1 MCAIQSS
8 LRYNFPP
15 MNLEIFHPAVARW
28 FAKTFPAPTTPQE
41 QAWPAI
47 KEQRNAL
54 IAAPTGSGKTL
65 AAFLAAI
72 DDLVRLGTE
81 GKLDDTTHVVY
92 VSPLKALSNDI
103 QRNLQVPLAGIQ
115 DELKAMGL
123 PEVNIRTLV
132 RTGDTPA
139 AERVAMTKRPPHI
152 VVTTPESLY
161 ILLTSEGGR
170 RMLQTTRTL
179 ILDEIHAVV
188 GDKRGSHLALSME
201 RLEQL
206 VSQHHTQPIENKA
219 ANPKSVIRNPKLVRI
234 GLSATQRPI
243 EEVARFL
250 VGTANIRPDCTP
262 DCAIIDSGHTRHL
275 DLAIELPESPLQAV
289 MSGEVWD
296 EVYDR
301 LAQLIR
307 QHKTT
312 LIFVNTRRL
321 AERVARHLGE
331 RIGDENIAAHHG
343 SLAREQRL
351 AAEQRLKAGE
361 LSALVATAS
370 LELGIDIGDVN
381 LVCQLGSTRSI
392 ASFLQRVGRSN
403 HTVAGFPK
411 GRIFPLSRDELVEC
425 AAIIDSVRRG
435 ELDRL
440 ELPEQP
446 LDILAQQIVAASA
459 AEEWTEDALFQMI
472 RRAYPYRNLD
482 REKFDSVIRMLAE
495 GFSTKRGRRS
505 AYLHHDAVNHRLR
518 GRRNARISAITSG
531 GAIPDTADYAVVLEP
546 SDLVIGSV
554 NEDFAIESLQGDIF
568 QLGNTSWRVLRV
580 EQGKVRVEDAHGQPP
595 SIPFWL
601 GEAPARTHEL
611 SVSVSRL
618 RVEVANRVEVNTNGS
633 GGSLDEDPPAAAGST
648 DMAEAEVAVHT
659 TLAPGGRDL
668 TEAGADVST
677 TLGPGSPVGQ
687 PGWGGGSGWV
697 SERGLNLEPA
707 ISYLTDEVGI
717 SRAAAEQIV
726 EYLAGAKAVLG
737 VMPSQDN
744 LVLERFFDD
753 SGSMQLVVHAPFGSR
768 LNRAWGLALRKRF
781 CRKFNFELQAAATE
795 DAIVLSLGP
804 THSFPLD
811 EVFHYLN
818 SRTVRQLLCQALLD
832 APMWNIRWRWNVTR
846 ALAVLRRRGGKKIP
860 AQLQR
865 MDADDLLTAVFPDQ
879 VACAENLGGGVREIP
894 AHPLVDQT
902 VKDCL
907 EEAMDVDSLEK
918 LLTSIERNE
927 KNLFARDVIEASPLA
942 QEILNARPYAYLD
955 DAPLEERRT
964 RAVYQRRWLD
974 PETARDMGKLDQG
987 AIDRVRHEA
996 WPRVENSDEL
1006 HDALVEL
1013 GFITEQEGTDW
1024 QEFFAE
1030 LKNDRRAAVLQVNTR
1045 TAGVRGPQRGSP
1057 AGVLDP
1063 PAMSARREPPGDS
1076 GRSFNDANAGE
1087 TPALPVQ
1094 KLWVAAERL
1103 PQLEAMYPS
1112 AALQPPI
1119 VAPETSAQV
1128 PWVFEDALVEVL
1140 RGRLEG
1146 LGPVTV
1152 EALVNSF
1159 GLSKNAIES
1168 GLLKLEAE
1176 GFVIRG
1182 QFTPGLTETEW
1193 SARRLLARIHSY
1205 TLNRLRQ
1212 EIEPASTAD
1221 FMSYLLAWQ
1230 KVAPDHQMEG
1240 SESVRAIIEQL
1251 EGFEAPA
1258 ASWEGELLPSRLA
1271 EYDPAWLDDLCLS
1284 GEVVWARLTP
1294 PAPPSP
1300 SARSAVS
1307 ENGVER
1313 ARGSAPVRNTPIALL
1328 RRKNFA
1334 IWNWVFPQPSLNEV
1348 EFSTTTR
1355 AVHEYLALRGA
1366 SFFTDIVEGTKL
1378 LRTQVEESLAE
1389 LVANGLVISDSFA
1402 GLRALLTP
1410 SSRKTQAAS
1419 KRKHRQAAYEMS
1431 SAGRWSLLNRGAA
1444 TVLTGSASVA
1454 PARGSSP
1461 TVKEGSVPEPE
1472 STEKIARILLKRYGV
1487 VFKRLLER
1495 EGIALPWRVLLRI
1508 YHRLEARGEIRGGRF
1523 VAGISGEQ
1531 FALPDAVGMLRA
1543 IRRAR
1548 TGAVDFSFRSPAQK
1562 EEEPS
1567 LTVGLPSSA
1576 SEESLI
1582 SVSAADPLNLV
1593 GIITPGGRV
1602 TAHTSNRILYRNGEP
1617 ITVLEAGETRFLVE
1631 LSRTMEWKAKSA
1643 LMRKATPPQLRS
1655 YLRRPA

>member
-1 MCAIQSS
+1 MSS
-8 LRYNFPP
+8 LQN
-15 MNLEIFHPAVARW
+15 FHPAVSRW
-28 FAKTFPAPTTPQE
+28 FARTFPAPTEAQE
-41 QAWPAI
+41 LAWPAI
-47 KEQRNAL
+47 QRHRNTL

-65 AAFLAAI
+65 AAFFAAI
-72 DDLVRLGTE
+72 DELVRLGLE
-81 GKLDDTTHVVY
+81 GRLADETHVVY

-115 DELKAMGL
+115 HELQEMGL
-123 PEVNIRTLV
+123 PEVNIRTIV

-139 AERVAMTKRPPHI
+139 AERTAMVKRPPHI
-152 VVTTPESLY
+152 IVTTPESLY

-170 RMLQTTRTL
+170 RMLQTARTL

-188 GDKRGSHLALSME
+188 GDKRGSHLALSIE

-206 VSQHHTQPIENKA
+206 VGESNELKA
-219 ANPKSVIRNPKLVRI
+219 AKEVKPEEPAAAHAFRNPKSETSNRPLVRI

-250 VGTANIRPDCTP
+250 VGTANIDRKGTPDCT
-262 DCAIIDSGHTRHL
+262 IVDSGHVRRL
-275 DLAIELPESPLQAV
+275 DLAIELPDSPLQAV

-301 LAQLIR
+301 LAQMIR
-307 QHKTT
+307 QHSTT
-312 LIFVNTRRL
+312 LVFVNTRRL

-425 AAIIDSVRRG
+425 AAIIDAVRRG
-435 ELDRL
+435 ELDQL
-440 ELPEQP
+440 EIPEKP

-459 AEEWTEDALFQMI
+459 PQEWTEDTLFAMV
-472 RRAYPYRNLD
+472 RRAYPYRNLE
-482 REKFDSVIRMLAE
+482 RKEFDEVLRMLAE

-505 AYLHHDAVNHRLR
+505 AYVHHDAVNHRLR
-518 GRRNARISAITSG
+518 GRRGARLAAITSG

-601 GEAPARTHEL
+601 GEAPSRTHEL
-611 SVSVSRL
+611 SVAVSRL
-618 RVEVANRVEVNTNGS
+618 REEVARRVEVREAGDGADAIETTNGD
-633 GGSLDEDPPAAAGST
+633 GDVANDNGWTAPAGINAEPAAK
-648 DMAEAEVAVHT
+648 
-659 TLAPGGRDL
+659 
-668 TEAGADVST
+668 
-677 TLGPGSPVGQ
+677 
-687 PGWGGGSGWV
+687 
-697 SERGLNLEPA
+697 
-707 ISYLTDEVGI
+707 YLTDEIGI

-726 EYLAGAKAVLG
+726 EYLAGAKLVLG

-753 SGSMQLVVHAPFGSR
+753 SGSMQLVLHSPFGSR

-811 EVFHYLN
+811 DVFHYLN
-818 SRTVRQLLCQALLD
+818 SKTVRQLLCQALLD

-846 ALAVLRRRGGKKIP
+846 SLAVLRRRGGKKIP

-865 MDADDLLTAVFPDQ
+865 MDAEDLLTAIFPDQ
-879 VACAENLGGGVREIP
+879 VACAENLGGGEREIP
-894 AHPLVDQT
+894 EHPLVAQT
-902 VKDCL
+902 VRDCL
-907 EEAMDVDSLEK
+907 EEAMDVEALER
-918 LLTSIERNE
+918 LLGAIERNE

-964 RAVYQRRWLD
+964 RAVFQRRWLD
-974 PETARDMGKLDQG
+974 PETAGDMGRLDQS
-987 AIDRVRHEA
+987 AIDRVREEA
-996 WPRVENSDEL
+996 WPEPQNADEL

-1013 GFITEQEGTDW
+1013 GFLTAAEGGEW
-1024 QEFFAE
+1024 QEFFTE
-1030 LKNDRRAAVLQVNTR
+1030 LQNDRRAAVLTNK
-1045 TAGVRGPQRGSP
+1045 
-1057 AGVLDP
+1057 D
-1063 PAMSARREPPGDS
+1063 SAP
-1076 GRSFNDANAGE
+1076 
-1087 TPALPVQ
+1087 
-1094 KLWVAAERL
+1094 LWVAAERL
-1103 PQLEAMYPS
+1103 PQLSAVFPS
-1112 AALQPPI
+1112 ASLTPAI
-1119 VAPETSAQV
+1119 AAPESFAQTLRD
-1128 PWVFEDALVEVL
+1128 FDQALVEIL

-1146 LGPVTV
+1146 LRPIT
-1152 EALVNSF
+1152 AADLAHSF
-1159 GLSKNAIES
+1159 GLSKAEIEG
-1168 GLLKLEAE
+1168 GLLQLEAE

-1182 QFTPGLTETEW
+1182 QFTPGIAETEW
-1193 SARRLLARIHSY
+1193 SARRLLARIHRY

-1212 EIEPASTAD
+1212 EIEPVSSAD
-1221 FMSYLLAWQ
+1221 FIRFLLAWQ

-1240 SESVRAIIEQL
+1240 PESVRAIIEQL

-1258 ASWEGELLPSRLA
+1258 AAWEGELLPARLV
-1271 EYDPAWLDDLCLS
+1271 EYDPAWLDALCLS

-1294 PAPPSP
+1294 PS
-1300 SARSAVS
+1300 STRSNPAA
-1307 ENGVER
+1307 NGVEK
-1313 ARGSAPVRNTPIALL
+1313 ARGTAPVRNTPIALL
-1328 RRKNFA
+1328 QRKNFA
-1334 IWNWVFPQPSLNEV
+1334 IWSSAFPQPAAREI
-1348 EFSTTTR
+1348 EFSTTTN
-1355 AVHEYLALRGA
+1355 AVHEFMETRGA
-1366 SFFTDIVEGTKL
+1366 SFFNDIVEGTKL
-1378 LRTQVEESLAE
+1378 LRTQVEESLGE
-1389 LVANGLVISDSFA
+1389 LVAFGLVVSDSFT

-1410 SSRKTQAAS
+1410 AHRKTNAGAR
-1419 KRKHRQAAYEMS
+1419 RKHREAVYDMA
-1431 SAGRWSLLNRGAA
+1431 SAGRWSLLSRNSRGSNPTVRGGAA
-1444 TVLTGSASVA
+1444 SAPDPEATEEVA
-1454 PARGSSP
+1454 R
-1461 TVKEGSVPEPE
+1461 T
-1472 STEKIARILLKRYGV
+1472 LLKRYGV
-1487 VFKRLLER
+1487 VFKKLLER
-1495 EGIALPWRVLLRI
+1495 EGIVVPWRVLLRL

-1531 FALPDAVGMLRA
+1531 FALPDAVGMLRS
-1543 IRRAR
+1543 IRRAHPA
-1548 TGAVDFSFRSPAQK
+1548 TPDLFGAGSRPQLGSDDNQANAVTDRPAQ
-1562 EEEPS
+1562 
-1567 LTVGLPSSA
+1567 
-1576 SEESLI
+1576 ESLI
-1582 SVSAADPLNLV
+1582 SISAADPLNLA
-1593 GIITPGGRV
+1593 GIISPGARV
-1602 TAHTSNRILYRNGEP
+1602 TAHTSNRVLYRDGAP
-1617 ITVLEAGETRFLVE
+1617 IASLESNETKFLVE
-1631 LSRTMEWKAKSA
+1631 LSRTMEWKAKAA
-1643 LMRKATPPQLRS
+1643 LLRKATPPQLRS

>member
-1 MCAIQSS
+1 
-8 LRYNFPP
+8 

-28 FAKTFPAPTTPQE
+28 FARSFPAPTPPQT
-41 QAWPAI
+41 QAWPEI
-47 KEQRNAL
+47 KKHRHTL

-65 AAFLAAI
+65 AAFLSAI
-72 DDLVRLGTE
+72 DDLVRLGVE
-81 GKLDDTTHVVY
+81 GKLDDSTHVIY
-92 VSPLKALSNDI
+92 VSPLKALSNDV
-103 QRNLQVPLAGIQ
+103 QRNLQVPLEGIQ
-115 DELKAMGL
+115 AELKALNL

-139 AERVAMTKRPPHI
+139 SERTAMTKRPPHI

-170 RMLQTTRTL
+170 RMLETARTL
-179 ILDEIHAVV
+179 IVDEIHAVV
-188 GDKRGSHLALSME
+188 GDKRGSHLALSIE

-206 VSQHHTQPIENKA
+206 VRPHASLI
-219 ANPKSVIRNPKLVRI
+219 RI

-250 VGTANIRPDCTP
+250 IGTTNV
-262 DCAIIDSGHTRHL
+262 DCAIIDSGHTRKL
-275 DLAIELPESPLQAV
+275 DIAIELPESPLQAV
-289 MSGEVWD
+289 MSGEVWE

-307 QHKTT
+307 QHHTT
-312 LIFVNTRRL
+312 LVFVNTRRL

-351 AAEQRLKAGE
+351 VAEQRLKSGE

-381 LVCQLGSTRSI
+381 LVCQLSSTRSI

-403 HTVAGFPK
+403 HTVEGFPK

-425 AAIIDSVRRG
+425 AAIVDSVRRG

-440 ELPEQP
+440 EIPERP
-446 LDILAQQIVAASA
+446 LDILAQQIVASVA
-459 AEEWTEDALFQMI
+459 AEEWGEDDLFEMV
-472 RRAYPYRNLD
+472 RRAYPYRNLE
-482 REKFDSVIRMLAE
+482 REQFDAIVRMLAE

-505 AYLHHDAVNHRLR
+505 TYLHHDAVNKRLR
-518 GRRNARISAITSG
+518 GRRGARLAAITSG

-546 SDLVIGSV
+546 SELVIGSV

-618 RVEVANRVEVNTNGS
+618 REEVASRVKIIAT
-633 GGSLDEDPPAAAGST
+633 DET
-648 DMAEAEVAVHT
+648 DSDADEA
-659 TLAPGGRDL
+659 P
-668 TEAGADVST
+668 VS
-677 TLGPGSPVGQ
+677 SRV
-687 PGWGGGSGWV
+687 
-697 SERGLNLEPA
+697 NLEPA
-707 ISYLTDEVGI
+707 HEWLTQEVGL
-717 SRAAAEQIV
+717 SQTAAEQIV
-726 EYLAGAKAVLG
+726 EYLAGAKIVLG

-753 SGSMQLVVHAPFGSR
+753 SGSMQLVLHAPFGSR

-818 SRTVRQLLCQALLD
+818 SKTVRQLLCQALLD

-846 ALAVLRRRGGKKIP
+846 SLAVLRRRGGKKIP
-860 AQLQR
+860 PQLQR
-865 MDADDLLTAVFPDQ
+865 MDAEDLLTAIFPDQ
-879 VACAENLGGGVREIP
+879 LACAENLTAGQREIP
-894 AHPLVDQT
+894 SHPLVDQT

-907 EEAMDVDSLEK
+907 EEAMDVDGLER

-927 KNLFARDVIEASPLA
+927 KNLFARDVIEASPLS

-964 RAVYQRRWLD
+964 RAVFQRRWLD
-974 PETARDMGKLDQG
+974 PETASDMGKLDQS
-987 AIDRVRHEA
+987 AIDRVREEV
-996 WPRVENSDEL
+996 WPDPRNADEL

-1013 GFITEQEGTDW
+1013 GFVTEAEGANW
-1024 QEFFAE
+1024 QEFFTE
-1030 LKNDRRAAVLQVNTR
+1030 LKNDRRAAVLT
-1045 TAGVRGPQRGSP
+1045 TGSVR
-1057 AGVLDP
+1057 
-1063 PAMSARREPPGDS
+1063 
-1076 GRSFNDANAGE
+1076 
-1087 TPALPVQ
+1087 
-1094 KLWVAAERL
+1094 LWVAAERL
-1103 PQLEAMYPS
+1103 PQINAVYSNPSLE
-1112 AALQPPI
+1112 PPI
-1119 VAPETSAQV
+1119 AAPESVSRTTWSS
-1128 PWVFEDALVEVL
+1128 EEALVEIV

-1152 EALVNSF
+1152 ASLVTSS
-1159 GLSKNAIES
+1159 GLSKLDIES
-1168 GLLKLEAE
+1168 ALLRLEME

-1182 QFTPGLTETEW
+1182 KFTPGGTETEW

-1212 EIEPASTAD
+1212 EIEPVASTD
-1221 FMSYLLAWQ
+1221 FMRFLLAWQ

-1240 SESVRAIIEQL
+1240 PESLRAIIEQL
-1251 EGFEAPA
+1251 EGVEAPA
-1258 ASWEGELLPSRLA
+1258 AAWEGELLPARMI
-1271 EYDPAWLDDLCLS
+1271 EYDPAWLDALCLS

-1294 PAPPSP
+1294 LT
-1300 SARSAVS
+1300 RSADS
-1307 ENGVER
+1307 ADR
-1313 ARGSAPVRNTPIALL
+1313 ARGSGPVRNTPIALL

-1334 IWNWVFPQPSLNEV
+1334 LWSSVFPQPAPASTS
-1348 EFSTTTR
+1348 EFSTTTQM
-1355 AVHEYLALRGA
+1355 VYEYLSQRGA
-1366 SFFTDIVEGTKL
+1366 SFFTDIVENTKL
-1378 LRTQVEESLAE
+1378 LRSQVEEALAE
-1389 LVANGLVISDSFA
+1389 LVANGVVVSDSFA

-1410 SSRKTQAAS
+1410 GSRKTQAAS
-1419 KRKHRQAAYEMS
+1419 RRKHRQPVYDMV
-1431 SAGRWSLLNRGAA
+1431 SAGRWSILQRSHTTPNDPALAEE
-1444 TVLTGSASVA
+1444 VA
-1454 PARGSSP
+1454 WA
-1461 TVKEGSVPEPE
+1461 
-1472 STEKIARILLKRYGV
+1472 LLKRYGV

-1495 EGIALPWRVLLRI
+1495 EGMALPWRVLLRI
-1508 YHRLEARGEIRGGRF
+1508 YHRLEARGDIRGGRF
-1523 VAGISGEQ
+1523 VGGISGEQ
-1531 FALPDAVGMLRA
+1531 FALPDAIGMLRS
-1543 IRRAR
+1543 IRRA
-1548 TGAVDFSFRSPAQK
+1548 GAQD
-1562 EEEPS
+1562 
-1567 LTVGLPSSA
+1567 
-1576 SEESLI
+1576 SLI

-1593 GIITPGGRV
+1593 GIIITGSRI
-1602 TAHTSNRILYRNGEP
+1602 TAHTSNRVLYHDGAP
-1617 ITVLEAGETRFLVE
+1617 IASFESGETHFLVE
-1631 LSRTMEWKAKSA
+1631 LSRAMEWKAKSA
-1643 LMRKATPPQLRS
+1643 LMRKATPPALRS
-1655 YLRRPA
+1655 YLQRPA

>member
-1 MCAIQSS
+1 
-8 LRYNFPP
+8 

-28 FAKTFPAPTTPQE
+28 FAKSFPEATLPQQ

-47 KEQRNAL
+47 KEQRNTL

-72 DDLVRLGTE
+72 DDLVRLGVAGE
-81 GKLDDTTHVVY
+81 LDDTTHVVY

-103 QRNLQVPLAGIQ
+103 QRNLQIPVAGIQ
-115 DELKAMGL
+115 EELRALGL
-123 PEVNIRTLV
+123 PDVNIRTFV

-139 AERVAMTKRPPHI
+139 GERTAMTKRPPHI

-161 ILLTSEGGR
+161 ILLTSDGGR

-179 ILDEIHAVV
+179 IVDEIHAVV
-188 GDKRGSHLALSME
+188 GDKRGSHLALSIE

-206 VSQHHTQPIENKA
+206 VAQHEA
-219 ANPKSVIRNPKLVRI
+219 ANSKLETRSSKLVRI

-250 VGTANIRPDCTP
+250 VGTANIKPDNTPDCT
-262 DCAIIDSGHTRHL
+262 IIDSGHTRRL
-275 DLAIELPESPLQAV
+275 DLAIELPESPTQAV
-289 MSGEVWD
+289 MSGEVWE

-307 QHKTT
+307 EHKTT
-312 LIFVNTRRL
+312 LVFVNTRRL
-321 AERVARHLGE
+321 AERVSRHLGE
-331 RIGDENIAAHHG
+331 RLGDENIAAHHG

-351 AAEQRLKAGE
+351 VAEQRLKAGE

-411 GRIFPLSRDELVEC
+411 GRIFPQSRDELVEC
-425 AAIIDSVRRG
+425 AAILDSVRRG

-440 ELPEQP
+440 ELPELP
-446 LDILAQQIVAASA
+446 LDILAQQIVAAAA
-459 AEEWTEDALFQMI
+459 AEEWTETALFAMV
-472 RRAYPYRNLD
+472 RRAYPYRNLT
-482 REKFDSVIRMLAE
+482 REQFDSVIRMLAE
-495 GFSTKRGRRS
+495 GFSTKRGRRA
-505 AYLHHDAVNHRLR
+505 AYLHHDAVNQRIR

-618 RVEVANRVEVNTNGS
+618 REEVANRIELIANYEN
-633 GGSLDEDPPAAAGST
+633 
-648 DMAEAEVAVHT
+648 
-659 TLAPGGRDL
+659 
-668 TEAGADVST
+668 ADVVDRPSPAESA
-677 TLGPGSPVGQ
+677 GPAVTQS
-687 PGWGGGSGWV
+687 
-697 SERGLNLEPA
+697 LNLEPA
-707 ISYLTDEVGI
+707 IEYLVNDVGI
-717 SRAAAEQIV
+717 SRAAAEQIT
-726 EYLAGAKAVLG
+726 EYLAGARMVLG
-737 VMPSQDN
+737 VMPSQQN

-753 SGSMQLVVHAPFGSR
+753 SGSMQLVVHSPFGSR

-795 DAIVLSLGP
+795 DAVILSLGP

-846 ALAVLRRRGGKKIP
+846 SLAVLRRRGGKKIP

-865 MDADDLLTAVFPDQ
+865 MDAEDLLTAIFPDQ
-879 VACAENLGGGVREIP
+879 VACQENLGGGEREIP
-894 AHPLVDQT
+894 VHPLVDQT

-907 EEAMDVDSLEK
+907 EEAMDIDSLER
-918 LLTSIERNE
+918 LLTAIERNE

-964 RAVYQRRWLD
+964 RAVQQRRWLD
-974 PETARDMGKLDQG
+974 PQTAKDMGKLDQG
-987 AIDRVRHEA
+987 AIDRVREEA
-996 WPRVENSDEL
+996 WPRVDNADEL

-1013 GFITEQEGTDW
+1013 GFLTEAEGTDW
-1024 QEFFAE
+1024 GEFFSE
-1030 LKNDRRAAVLQVNTR
+1030 LKNDRRAARLQVNTGPVITG
-1045 TAGVRGPQRGSP
+1045 TAGV
-1057 AGVLDP
+1057 P
-1063 PAMSARREPPGDS
+1063 PAMSAERQQFDHSTLSGNATVAGEPPAVPV
-1076 GRSFNDANAGE
+1076 RS
-1087 TPALPVQ
+1087 LS
-1094 KLWVAAERL
+1094 LWVAAERL
-1103 PQLEAMYPS
+1103 PQIMAIYPN
-1112 AALQPPI
+1112 ATLTPPI
-1119 VAPETSAQV
+1119 VAPESFAQV
-1128 PWVFEDALVEVL
+1128 PWPFENALVEVL

-1146 LGPVTV
+1146 SGPLTV
-1152 EALVNSF
+1152 ASLAAAF
-1159 GLSKNAIES
+1159 GLSTSDIEI

-1182 QFTPGLTETEW
+1182 QFTPGGTETEW
-1193 SARRLLARIHSY
+1193 CARRLLARIHSY

-1212 EIEPASTAD
+1212 EIEPVSTAD
-1221 FMSYLLAWQ
+1221 FMRYLLAWQ
-1230 KVAPDHQMEG
+1230 KVAPEHQMEG
-1240 SESVRAIIEQL
+1240 PESVRAIIEQL

-1258 ASWEGELLPSRLA
+1258 AAWEGELLPARMT
-1271 EYDPAWLDDLCLS
+1271 EYDPAWLDALCLS

-1294 PAPPSP
+1294 PSV
-1300 SARSAVS
+1300 ARAAAN
-1307 ENGVER
+1307 EAGNER
-1313 ARGSAPVRNTPIALL
+1313 NERTRGAAPVRNTPIALM
-1328 RRKNFA
+1328 RRKNLA
-1334 IWNWVFPQPSLNEV
+1334 IWNSVFPQPSLNELS
-1348 EFSTTTR
+1348 FSTTTA
-1355 AVHEYLALRGA
+1355 AVHDYLTTRGA
-1366 SFFTDIVEGTKL
+1366 SFFSDIVDGTRL
-1378 LRTQVEESLAE
+1378 LRAQVEEALAE
-1389 LVANGLVISDSFA
+1389 LVANGLVISDSFT

-1410 SSRKTQAAS
+1410 SSRKTHAAAR
-1419 KRKHRQAAYEMS
+1419 RKHRQPTYEMS
-1431 SAGRWSLLNRGAA
+1431 SAGRWSLLKREVDKTKSIEHDADTA
-1444 TVLTGSASVA
+1444 
-1454 PARGSSP
+1454 
-1461 TVKEGSVPEPE
+1461 EE
-1472 STEKIARILLKRYGV
+1472 IARILLKRYGV

-1523 VAGISGEQ
+1523 VGGISGEQ
-1531 FALPDAVGMLRA
+1531 FALPEAVGMLRA
-1543 IRRAR
+1543 IRRTR
-1548 TGAVDFSFRSPAQK
+1548 TGNMDFGVRSPLR
-1562 EEEPS
+1562 E
-1567 LTVGLPSSA
+1567 LDNHDLPA
-1576 SEESLI
+1576 TTTETESLI

-1602 TAHTSNRILYRNGEP
+1602 TAHTANRILYHNGEP
-1617 ITVLEAGETRFLVE
+1617 VTVLESGETRFLVE
-1631 LSRTMEWKAKSA
+1631 LSRTLEWKAKAA
-1643 LMRKATPPQLRS
+1643 LLRKATPPQLRS

>member
-1 MCAIQSS
+1 
-8 LRYNFPP
+8 

-28 FAKTFPAPTTPQE
+28 FRKSFPAPTAPQTE
-41 QAWPAI
+41 AWPAI
-47 KEQRNAL
+47 KERRNTL

-72 DDLVRLGTE
+72 DDLVRLGAE

-103 QRNLQVPLAGIQ
+103 QRNLQIPLAGIQ
-115 DELKAMGL
+115 EELRAMGL
-123 PEVNIRTLV
+123 PEVNIRTFV

-139 AERVAMTKRPPHI
+139 GERTAMTKRPPHI

-161 ILLTSEGGR
+161 ILLTSDGGR

-179 ILDEIHAVV
+179 IIDEIHAVV
-188 GDKRGSHLALSME
+188 GDKRGSHLALSVE
-201 RLEQL
+201 RLEEL
-206 VSQHHTQPIENKA
+206 VAQHEAQNSKLGT
-219 ANPKSVIRNPKLVRI
+219 RNSKLTRI

-250 VGTANIRPDCTP
+250 VGNANINSDSTPNCT
-262 DCAIIDSGHTRHL
+262 IVDSGHTRRL
-275 DLAIELPESPLQAV
+275 DLAIDLPESPLQAV
-289 MSGEVWD
+289 MSGEVW
-296 EVYDR
+296 EEIYDR

-307 QHKTT
+307 EHKTT
-312 LIFVNTRRL
+312 LVFVNTRRL
-321 AERVARHLGE
+321 AERVSRHLGE
-331 RIGDENIAAHHG
+331 RLGDENIAAHHG

-425 AAIIDSVRRG
+425 AAIVDSVRRG

-440 ELPEQP
+440 ELPELP
-446 LDILAQQIVAASA
+446 LDILAQQIVAAAA
-459 AEEWTEDALFQMI
+459 AEEWTEDALLQMV
-472 RRAYPYRNLD
+472 RRAYPYRNLT
-482 REKFDSVIRMLAE
+482 REQFDSVIRMLAE
-495 GFSTKRGRRS
+495 GFSTKRGKRS
-505 AYLHHDAVNHRLR
+505 AYLHHDAVNQRIR

-546 SDLVIGSV
+546 SELVIGSV

-618 RVEVANRVEVNTNGS
+618 REEVANRIEV
-633 GGSLDEDPPAAAGST
+633 D
-648 DMAEAEVAVHT
+648 
-659 TLAPGGRDL
+659 AP
-668 TEAGADVST
+668 
-677 TLGPGSPVGQ
+677 SPQ
-687 PGWGGGSGWV
+687 A
-697 SERGLNLEPA
+697 ERGLGGEDSAASNPTPNPSPLVGRGKSDASPEDNCVLNLEPP
-707 ISYLTDEVGI
+707 INYLVDDVGI

-726 EYLAGAKAVLG
+726 EYLAGAKMVLG

-753 SGSMQLVVHAPFGSR
+753 SGSMQLVVHSPFGSR

-795 DAIVLSLGP
+795 DAVVLSLGP

-818 SRTVRQLLCQALLD
+818 SKTVRKLLCQALLD

-846 ALAVLRRRGGKKIP
+846 SLAVLRRRGGKKIP

-865 MDADDLLTAVFPDQ
+865 MDAEDLLTAIFPDQ
-879 VACAENLGGGVREIP
+879 VACQENLGGGEREIP
-894 AHPLVDQT
+894 VHPLVDQT

-907 EEAMDVDSLEK
+907 EEAMDIDSLER
-918 LLTSIERNE
+918 LLTAIERNE
-927 KNLFARDVIEASPLA
+927 KNLFARDVIEASPLS

-964 RAVYQRRWLD
+964 RAVQQRRWLD
-974 PETARDMGKLDQG
+974 PQTAKDMGKLDQG
-987 AIDRVRHEA
+987 AIDRVRDEA
-996 WPRVENSDEL
+996 WPRVENADEL
-1006 HDALVEL
+1006 HDALAEL
-1013 GFITEQEGTDW
+1013 GFITEEEASDW
-1024 QEFFAE
+1024 QDFFAE
-1030 LKNDRRAAVLQVNTR
+1030 LKNDRRAAVLQVIAGS
-1045 TAGVRGPQRGSP
+1045 AGV
-1057 AGVLDP
+1057 P
-1063 PAMSARREPPGDS
+1063 PAMSAQRENLDDPQLSPDVT
-1076 GRSFNDANAGE
+1076 NAGG
-1087 TPALPVQ
+1087 TPALPAIH
-1094 KLWVAAERL
+1094 LWVAAERL
-1103 PQLEAMYPS
+1103 PQLQAIYSS
-1112 AALQPPI
+1112 AVLKPLI
-1119 VAPETSAQV
+1119 VAPESVART
-1128 PWVFEDALVEVL
+1128 PWSFESALVEIL

-1146 LGPVTV
+1146 LGPATV
-1152 EALVNSF
+1152 PALANSF
-1159 GLSKNAIES
+1159 GLSTSEIEL

-1182 QFTPGLTETEW
+1182 QFTPGGTETEW
-1193 SARRLLARIHSY
+1193 CARRLLARIHSY

-1212 EIEPASTAD
+1212 EIEPVSTAD
-1221 FMSYLLAWQ
+1221 FMRYLLAWQ

-1240 SESVRAIIEQL
+1240 PESVRAIIEQL

-1258 ASWEGELLPSRLA
+1258 AAWEGELLPSRLA
-1271 EYDPAWLDDLCLS
+1271 EYDPAWLDALCLS

-1294 PAPPSP
+1294 PTASRAM
-1300 SARSAVS
+1300 SA
-1307 ENGVER
+1307 EPGNER
-1313 ARGSAPVRNTPIALL
+1313 VRGAAPVRNTPIALL

-1334 IWNWVFPQPSLNEV
+1334 IWNSVFPQPALSEV
-1348 EFSTTTR
+1348 EFSTTTS
-1355 AVHEYLALRGA
+1355 AVHEYLQARGA

-1378 LRTQVEESLAE
+1378 LRAQVEESLAE

-1410 SSRKTQAAS
+1410 ASRRTQAAAR
-1419 KRKHRQAAYEMS
+1419 RKHRQPVYEMS
-1431 SAGRWSLLNRGAA
+1431 SAGRWSLLQRDA
-1444 TVLTGSASVA
+1444 GSAGVSPA
-1454 PARGSSP
+1454 PGRDGLSALDGGEAAR
-1461 TVKEGSVPEPE
+1461 E
-1472 STEKIARILLKRYGV
+1472 SAEEIARILLSRYGV

-1495 EGIALPWRVLLRI
+1495 EGIAVPWRVLLRI

-1531 FALPDAVGMLRA
+1531 FALPEAVGMLRA
-1543 IRRAR
+1543 IRRTRA
-1548 TGAVDFSFRSPAQK
+1548 GAMDFGFRSPAR
-1562 EEEPS
+1562 EAEARVADSTATE
-1567 LTVGLPSSA
+1567 T
-1576 SEESLI
+1576 ESLV

-1593 GIITPGGRV
+1593 GIITPGARV

-1617 ITVLEAGETRFLVE
+1617 ITVLESGEARFLVE
-1631 LSRTMEWKAKSA
+1631 LNRTTEWKAKAA
-1643 LMRKATPPQLRS
+1643 LMRKATPPQLRT

>member
-1 MCAIQSS
+1 MK
-8 LRYNFPP
+8 
-15 MNLEIFHPAVARW
+15 LELFHPAVARW
-28 FAKTFPAPTTPQE
+28 FARSFPAPTDPQLH
-41 QAWPAI
+41 AWPEI
-47 KEQRNAL
+47 KKHRHTL

-65 AAFLAAI
+65 AAFLSAI
-72 DDLVRLGTE
+72 DDLVRLGVE
-81 GKLDDTTHVVY
+81 GKLDDSTHVIY
-92 VSPLKALSNDI
+92 VSPLKALSNDV
-103 QRNLQVPLAGIQ
+103 QRNLQVPLEGIQ
-115 DELKAMGL
+115 EELKALGL
-123 PEVNIRTLV
+123 PQVNIRTLV

-139 AERVAMTKRPPHI
+139 AERTAMTKRPPHI

-170 RMLQTTRTL
+170 RMLETARTL

-188 GDKRGSHLALSME
+188 GDKRGSHLALSIE
-201 RLEQL
+201 RLDQL
-206 VSQHHTQPIENKA
+206 VRQHSSNASLT
-219 ANPKSVIRNPKLVRI
+219 RI

-250 VGTANIRPDCTP
+250 IGTENVDAGNTP
-262 DCAIIDSGHTRHL
+262 NCAIVDSGHARKL
-275 DLAIELPESPLQAV
+275 DLAIEVPESPLQAV

-312 LIFVNTRRL
+312 LVFVNTRRL

-343 SLAREQRL
+343 SLAREHRL
-351 AAEQRLKAGE
+351 AAEQRLKSGE

-425 AAIIDSVRRG
+425 AAIVDSVRRG

-440 ELPEQP
+440 EIPERP
-446 LDILAQQIVAASA
+446 LDILAQQIVAAVA
-459 AEEWTEDALFQMI
+459 AEEWGEDDLFRMV
-472 RRAYPYRNLD
+472 RRAYPYRNLE
-482 REKFDSVIRMLAE
+482 REQFDSIVRMLAE

-505 AYLHHDAVNHRLR
+505 TYLHHDAVNQRLR
-518 GRRNARISAITSG
+518 GRRGARLAAITSG

-546 SDLVIGSV
+546 SDLVVGSV

-618 RVEVANRVEVNTNGS
+618 REEVAARVEIGNA
-633 GGSLDEDPPAAAGST
+633 DDA
-648 DMAEAEVAVHT
+648 
-659 TLAPGGRDL
+659 DL
-668 TEAGADVST
+668 EPDLRRPNV
-677 TLGPGSPVGQ
+677 
-687 PGWGGGSGWV
+687 
-697 SERGLNLEPA
+697 NLERA
-707 ISYLTDEVGI
+707 LEWLTDELGI
-717 SRAAAEQIV
+717 SQSAAEQIV
-726 EYLAGAKAVLG
+726 EYLAGAKIVLG

-753 SGSMQLVVHAPFGSR
+753 SGSMQLVLHSPFGSR
-768 LNRAWGLALRKRF
+768 INRAWGLALRKRF

-818 SRTVRQLLCQALLD
+818 SKTVRQLLCQALLD

-846 ALAVLRRRGGKKIP
+846 SLAVLRRRGGKKIP
-860 AQLQR
+860 PQLQR
-865 MDADDLLTAVFPDQ
+865 MDAEDLLTAIFPDQ
-879 VACAENLGGGVREIP
+879 VACAENLPTGEREIP
-894 AHPLVDQT
+894 THPLVDQT

-907 EEAMDVDSLEK
+907 EEAMDIEGLER
-918 LLTSIERNE
+918 LLTSIEQNE
-927 KNLFARDVIEASPLA
+927 KNLFARDVIEASPLS

-964 RAVYQRRWLD
+964 RAVFQRRWLD
-974 PETARDMGKLDQG
+974 PETAADMGKLDQA
-987 AIDRVRHEA
+987 AIDRVREEV
-996 WPRVENSDEL
+996 WPEPRNADEL

-1013 GFITEQEGTDW
+1013 GFLTEAEGSDW
-1024 QEFFAE
+1024 REFFAE
-1030 LKNDRRAAVLQVNTR
+1030 LNADRRAAV
-1045 TAGVRGPQRGSP
+1045 
-1057 AGVLDP
+1057 
-1063 PAMSARREPPGDS
+1063 MSTG
-1076 GRSFNDANAGE
+1076 
-1087 TPALPVQ
+1087 TPAANRI
-1094 KLWVAAERL
+1094 WVAAERL
-1103 PQLEAMYPS
+1103 PQLQIIYANAE
-1112 AALQPPI
+1112 LQPPI
-1119 VAPETSAQV
+1119 VAPESVART
-1128 PWVFEDALVEVL
+1128 PWAVEDALVEII

-1146 LGPVTV
+1146 LGPVTIDQ
-1152 EALVNSF
+1152 LVASS
-1159 GLSKNAIES
+1159 GLNKLEIETA
-1168 GLLKLEAE
+1168 LLKLEAE

-1182 QFTPGLTETEW
+1182 KFTPGVTVTEW

-1212 EIEPASTAD
+1212 EIEPVASSD
-1221 FMSYLLAWQ
+1221 FIRFLLAWQ

-1240 SESVRAIIEQL
+1240 PESLKAIIEQL
-1251 EGFEAPA
+1251 EGVEAPA
-1258 ASWEGELLPSRLA
+1258 AAWEGELLPARMV
-1271 EYDPAWLDDLCLS
+1271 EYDPAWLDALCLS

-1294 PAPPSP
+1294 L
-1300 SARSAVS
+1300 ARSAAD
-1307 ENGVER
+1307 NGER
-1313 ARGSAPVRNTPIALL
+1313 SRGSGPVRNTPIALL

-1334 IWNWVFPQPSLNEV
+1334 LWSSVFPQPAPASTS
-1348 EFSTTTR
+1348 EFSTTTQT
-1355 AVHEYLALRGA
+1355 VYDYLKTHGA
-1366 SFFTDIVEGTKL
+1366 SFFTDIVENTRL
-1378 LRTQVEESLAE
+1378 LRSQVEEALAE
-1389 LVANGLVISDSFA
+1389 LVGNGVVVSDSFA

-1410 SSRKTQAAS
+1410 GSRKTQAAAR
-1419 KRKHRQAAYEMS
+1419 RKHRQPVYEMA
-1431 SAGRWSLLNRGAA
+1431 SAGRWSILQRSTAPNVNDQA
-1444 TVLTGSASVA
+1444 LTEGVA
-1454 PARGSSP
+1454 WS
-1461 TVKEGSVPEPE
+1461 
-1472 STEKIARILLKRYGV
+1472 LLKRYGV

-1495 EGIALPWRVLLRI
+1495 EGMALPWRVLLRF
-1508 YHRLEARGEIRGGRF
+1508 YHRLEARGDIRGGRF

-1531 FALPDAVGMLRA
+1531 FALPEAIGMLRA
-1543 IRRAR
+1543 IRRG
-1548 TGAVDFSFRSPAQK
+1548 GAQ
-1562 EEEPS
+1562 
-1567 LTVGLPSSA
+1567 
-1576 SEESLI
+1576 ESLV

-1593 GIITPGGRV
+1593 GIIIPGPRLP
-1602 TAHTSNRILYRNGEP
+1602 AHTSNRILYQDGAP
-1617 ITVLEAGETRFLVE
+1617 IASFESGETHFLVE
-1631 LSRTMEWKAKSA
+1631 LSRAMEWKAKAA
-1643 LMRKATPPQLRS
+1643 LMRKATRPELRS
-1655 YLRRPA
+1655 YLQRPA